1 MFGLFAAIL
10 GRGAEAYKN
19 KETGLELP
27 KVIGSFTFDKAE
39 PYRFAEETGESVAY
53 GSKEASSA
61 ATIHIRHFATGTKK
75 TAEQL
80 VEEAIAAIKEL
91 ESRGLYADVKV
102 FSEAGPDDPAGWK
115 KGAFIAKQKN

>member
-1 MFGLFAAIL
+1 MINDSVFTVSKRPFNFVFRFFMFGLFAAIL

-39 PYRFAEETGESVAY
+39 PYRFAEEAGESVAY

-80 VEEAIAAIKEL
+80 VE
-91 ESRGLYADVKV
+91 
-102 FSEAGPDDPAGWK
+102 
-115 KGAFIAKQKN
+115 